1 MRHSFIIADHGRHA
15 ARPRFRGGTESLFER
30 CFAGAEN
37 GELPANLLN
46 EIKIS
51 ENEVDA
57 LLPGEP
63 AHHAEERCILIRG

>member
-1 MRHSFIIADHGRHA
+1 MLR
-15 ARPRFRGGTESLFER
+15 
-30 CFAGAEN
+30 GAEN

-63 AHHAEERCILIRG
+63 AHHAEERCILIRS